1 MLKISYILKNDSA
14 GLSDLA
20 GFIFLILGL
29 VMIPFLLSFQI
40 FQYYHIQN
48 ICYSSAAL
56 TLRTVEVGYS
66 NRIAQLEDP
75 TLPAFARDIQ
85 KTAMNTEVQEIFRTN
100 MYSQGIR
107 YEEGYNVGDSGLL
120 YLNDFQINT
129 KSETP
134 FINLVIN
141 MEMPLKYGGG
151 IFQQDTLPITIDLAG
166 RRTVR

>member
-56 TLRTVEVGYS
+56 TLRTIEVGYS
-66 NRIAQLEDP
+66 DTIAEIED
-75 TLPAFARDIQ
+75 LPAWAARP
-85 KTAMNTEVQEIFRTN
+85 KKNTLDAEIKEIFRTN
-100 MYSQGIR
+100 MYSQGIQ
-107 YEEGYNVGDSGLL
+107 YEEGYMVGDSGIL
-120 YLNDFQINT
+120 YLNDFQVNT
-129 KSETP
+129 KTDTP
-134 FINLVIN
+134 FINLVIE
-141 MEMPLKYGGG
+141 MEMPLRYGGG